1 MKLLLTSG
9 GITNTSIREALV
21 GLHARWKAGRLG
33 NGYLSEGDRRR
44 LSRTTRVEELAE
56 LLWSLE

>member
-1 MKLLLTSG
+1 
-9 GITNTSIREALV
+9 
-21 GLHARWKAGRLG
+21 LHARWQAGQLA
-33 NGYLSEGDRRR
+33 NGYLSDEQRKQ

>member
-1 MKLLLTSG
+1 MTGYRLRGVLDG
-9 GITNTSIREALV
+9 GRYFE
-21 GLHARWKAGRLG
+21 GPRWQAGRLG

-44 LSRTTRVEELAE
+44 LSRMTRVEELAE